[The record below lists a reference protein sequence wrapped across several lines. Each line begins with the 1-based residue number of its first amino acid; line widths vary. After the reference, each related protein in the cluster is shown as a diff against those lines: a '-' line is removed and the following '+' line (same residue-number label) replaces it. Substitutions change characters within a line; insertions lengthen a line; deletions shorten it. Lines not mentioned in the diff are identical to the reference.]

1 MFEKHVCPIC
11 WAFQNPET
19 GECLV
24 CGKTYTIFDGPPLNL
39 FGSNR
44 PHNYCIPIIHDN
56 KIGYLTFT
64 GRPYITQEFNGT
76 TQTASFSLEM
86 DTPHSEDALFQVTLF
101 N

>member
-11 WAFQNPET
+11 WAFQNPAT
-19 GECLV
+19 GCCLV
-24 CGKTYTIFDGPPLNL
+24 CGRAYTIFDGPPLNL

-44 PHNYCIPIIHDN
+44 SHNYCITITTDNIIC
-56 KIGYLTFT
+56 YLTFT
-64 GRPYITQEFNGT
+64 GRPYITQKFDGP

-101 N
+101 S